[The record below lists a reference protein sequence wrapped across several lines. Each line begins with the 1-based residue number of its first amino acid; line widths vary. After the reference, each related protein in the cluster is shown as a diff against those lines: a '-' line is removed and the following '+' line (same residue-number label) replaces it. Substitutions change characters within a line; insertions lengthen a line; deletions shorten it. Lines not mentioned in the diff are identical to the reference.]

1 MLDYTGI
8 IALGSKFKPI
18 MMSCF
23 CFVFMYLV
31 SCNNI
36 ESTDQSAND
45 EFPTR
50 LDSIKYENYSEAVKR
65 QGTLNFFIVIKV
77 KDLNTNVTREICT
90 KGNFLMGALTREY
103 NIVNDSAGIDSLY
116 EIALANK
123 TRYFEFADTSA
134 LNNLGLDNY
143 SDADFKEFE
152 QSNSID
158 SLILE
163 IKDKKW
169 EKWIPEDKDM
179 LLYAHAL
186 FNRGILT
193 GEYDC
198 FGGTLHYID
207 NEWLKRMR
215 TPIEVIE

>member
-1 MLDYTGI
+1 MSD
-8 IALGSKFKPI
+8 FKQKHQMFKLI
-18 MMSCF
+18 MMFCF
-23 CFVFMYLV
+23 CYVFMYLV

-50 LDSIKYENYSEAVKR
+50 LDSIKYENYSVAVK
-65 QGTLNFFIVIKV
+65 QEGTLNFFIVIKV
-77 KDLNTNVTREICT
+77 KDMNTNITREICT
-90 KGNFLMGALTREY
+90 IGNLLLGALTREY
-103 NIVNDSAGIDSLY
+103 NIVIDSAGIDSLY
-116 EIALANK
+116 KIALANK
-123 TRYFEFADTSA
+123 TLYFEFGDTSA

-152 QSNSID
+152 QHNSID
-158 SLILE
+158 SLVLD
-163 IKDKKW
+163 IKGKKW

-193 GEYDC
+193 GENGC